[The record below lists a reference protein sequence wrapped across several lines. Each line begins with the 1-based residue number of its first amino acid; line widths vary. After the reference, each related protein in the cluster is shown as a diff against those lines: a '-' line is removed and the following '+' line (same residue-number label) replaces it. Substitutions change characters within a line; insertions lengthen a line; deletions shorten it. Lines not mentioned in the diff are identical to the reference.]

1 MYPKISEKKRKERIR
16 EKSRNLLNTDLIV
29 AKNWKYSTIS
39 FKACTDVTIEGGIE
53 GFLDAKVTPNT
64 VGSGGPS
71 GYEFKTITDANQGP
85 AFCALFLVHGIGV
98 FGGIVFSY
106 DGQFAQFYYFNGIY
120 GIRRF

>member
-1 MYPKISEKKRKERIR
+1 M
-16 EKSRNLLNTDLIV
+16 
-29 AKNWKYSTIS
+29 
-39 FKACTDVTIEGGIE
+39 TIEGGIE

-106 DGQFAQFYYFNGIY
+106 DGQFAQFYYFNGVY